1 MAIRQRSSPASTD
14 STISACGGRPSTLDG
29 GRRGFS
35 SRPASLEVPLEPVTI
50 HRRSFDPPSLRVA
63 PAPPPAR
70 RYSELRGGAGSLP
83 HTLPEVPMRRTILVA
98 LALLTASCANAEGIR
113 PPAGAPGVTATT
125 PAVPGTSGSTTTS
138 SPTTSSTAAL
148 FCPDPLLPTPP
159 ADGDEP
165 RRIPV
170 DDVVSAAITVSQTVF
185 ACAET
190 VVVTHPGNPRRV
202 AAAARLATE
211 AGAPLL
217 FATAVADP
225 ALAAELQ
232 RLAPATVLRVGHGAA
247 VPAPP
252 AIAVETVS
260 VPTREPADPLPE
272 VAGSGTGGVLW
283 LVDEDAGPLAW
294 AVEAAATASGGRAAL
309 VDGEDLRR
317 SVETARAVREG
328 PAVEHI
334 LLVGEM
340 TDDAD
345 WQTRVILE
353 ADELPG
359 GGFLMF
365 EGTRIVLL
373 YGNPLTPVLG
383 ALGEQGPEE
392 SVVRAREIGAPYAAD
407 GREVIPGFEII
418 ATVADATPGPDGNY
432 SNEMDP
438 EVIRPWI
445 EVAAREG
452 VYVVLDLQPGRTD
465 FLTQAK
471 LYEEFLRLPH
481 VGLALDPEWRLEPDQ
496 VHLVEIGTVGADEVN
511 SVVEWLAGIVRDEG
525 LPQKMLL
532 LHQFRL
538 AMLQDRERIEKPT
551 ELAVTIQMDGQGLI
565 DDKIATWEAMTAG
578 TEGAGWRWGWKNFYD
593 EDSPTP
599 TPDFVLDV
607 KPTPVLVSYQ

>member
-1 MAIRQRSSPASTD
+1 
-14 STISACGGRPSTLDG
+14 
-29 GRRGFS
+29 
-35 SRPASLEVPLEPVTI
+35 
-50 HRRSFDPPSLRVA
+50 
-63 PAPPPAR
+63 
-70 RYSELRGGAGSLP
+70 
-83 HTLPEVPMRRTILVA
+83 MRRMTIVA
-98 LALLTASCANAEGIR
+98 FALLAASCANAEGIR
-113 PPAGAPGVTATT
+113 PPADAPGSTATS
-125 PAVPGTSGSTTTS
+125 PVPGTTATS
-138 SPTTSSTAAL
+138 MATTSSTTPL

-159 ADGDEP
+159 TSGDEP
-165 RRIPV
+165 LRIPG
-170 DDVVSAAITVSQTVF
+170 DDVVAAAITVSETVF

-202 AAAARLATE
+202 AAAAGLAADE
-211 AGAPLL
+211 DAPLL

-225 ALAAELQ
+225 ALTTELT
-232 RLAPATVLRVGHGAA
+232 RLAPARVLRVGHGAA

-252 AIAVETVS
+252 SITVETVTL
-260 VPTREPADPLPE
+260 PTSEPADDVPA
-272 VAGSGTGGVLW
+272 VAGDGTSGVLW
-283 LVDEDAGPLAW
+283 LVDEDAGPVAW
-294 AVEAAATASGGRAAL
+294 AVEVAAIASGGRAAT

-317 SVETARAVREG
+317 SVDTARALRGG
-328 PAVEHI
+328 PAADHVV
-334 LLVGEM
+334 LVGEM

-353 ADELPG
+353 AEELPG

-383 ALGEQGPEE
+383 VLGEQGPEE

-407 GREVIPGFEII
+407 GLDIIPGFEII
-418 ATVADATPGPDGNY
+418 ATVADAGPGPDGNY

-445 EVAAREG
+445 EIAAEEG

-481 VGLALDPEWRLEPDQ
+481 VGLALDPEWRLKPDQ
-496 VHLVEIGTVGADEVN
+496 VHLVEIGTVSAEEVN

-538 AMLQDRERIEKPT
+538 AMLQDRETIEKPA

-593 EDSPTP
+593 EDVPTP
-599 TPDFVLDV
+599 TPEFVLDV
-607 KPTPVLVSYQ
+607 RPKVVLVSYQ